1 MYFESRG
8 DAGKQ
13 LAAKLV
19 DKYRYEDCAVIAL
32 SDGAVMVAEQVAAKL
47 HCVLTMLLIENIAIP
62 GEGLSF
68 GGVSQEGA
76 FTYNSDFSQGE
87 IDEYTSEYNGYL
99 QEQKRVAFQAINRL
113 IGDGGTINSAPL
125 KDRHII
131 VISDGLQHGAVLDVV
146 LDFLKPIR
154 TKSFIFA
161 TPVASSTVVDKLHV
175 MADELYILDVKENY
189 VDTDHYYTDNTVP
202 SHEDTIDKINK
213 IILNWR

>member
-113 IGDGGTINSAPL
+113 IGDGGTINSALL